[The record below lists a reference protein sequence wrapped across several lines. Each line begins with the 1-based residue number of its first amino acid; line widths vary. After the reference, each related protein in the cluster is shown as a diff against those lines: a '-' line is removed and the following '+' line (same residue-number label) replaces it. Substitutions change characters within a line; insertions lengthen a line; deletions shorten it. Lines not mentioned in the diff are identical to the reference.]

1 MKKIIIVFV
10 MLIFAMGA
18 CKKNVVEKTAS
29 CNADY
34 SDLITPNH
42 PKAAEY
48 QAILDSYIEKGLP
61 GVSLL
66 VQDSDGI
73 WMGASGK
80 ADLENDVNM
89 ETCTISK
96 VASVTKFFM
105 GTLSM
110 MLVEE
115 GVFSLDDKI
124 SKYLPKE
131 IIDHVENADKAT
143 IRNLLNHTSGIYDIV
158 DDNIFYLA
166 VLNNP
171 SREWTG
177 EELVKFI
184 YDRPAN
190 FEMGTSASYSNSN
203 FMMLSLVM
211 EHATGKKHG
220 QLLHEKIIDPLHLDN
235 TVYHTY
241 DRLPEHVAQGYYDL
255 YHTENSIQNL
265 TDLFTGN
272 GNGYNGIYSCTAD
285 LYKFIKAVFVDKIMI
300 SQASIDEMTQNIVP
314 DPSQEERW
322 FGLGCYRDFQTR
334 EDSTQYAYGHR
345 GKDLAYSA
353 DLFYFPNQNVTFTY
367 IMNYGANG
375 DSYLRPTLLEFRN
388 DVVDEMMK

>member
-1 MKKIIIVFV
+1 MKNTILLFIVLLFT
-10 MLIFAMGA
+10 AGA
-18 CKKNVVEKTAS
+18 CKKSVIEKTAD
-29 CNADY
+29 CEKTYDFV
-34 SDLITPNH
+34 TPNH
-42 PKAAEY
+42 PKADAY
-48 QAILDSYIEKGLP
+48 QAILDKYIALGMP

-73 WMGASGK
+73 WMGSAGK
-80 ADLENDVNM
+80 ADLENNVPM
-89 ETCTISK
+89 RKCTVSK

-105 GTLSM
+105 GTLTFK
-110 MLVEE
+110 LIEE

-124 SKYLPKE
+124 SKYLPE
-131 IIDHVENADKAT
+131 DIIDHVRNANKAT

-158 DDNIFYLA
+158 DDATFYLN

-177 EELVKFI
+177 EELVHFI
-184 YDRPAN
+184 YDKDAG

-203 FMMLSLVM
+203 FLLLSLVI

-220 QLLHEKIIDPLHLDN
+220 QLLHEKILDPLHLEN
-235 TVYHTY
+235 TVYHVY
-241 DRLPEHVAQGYYDL
+241 DRLPANVAQGYYDL
-255 YHTENSIQNL
+255 YNTGNSIQNL
-265 TDLFTGN
+265 TDYFTGN

-285 LYKFIKAVFVDKIMI
+285 LYTFLKAVFIDKTII
-300 SQASIDEMTQNIVP
+300 SQESIDQMTGNVTP
-314 DPSQEERW
+314 DPVNDERW
-322 FGLGCYRDFQTR
+322 FGIGCFRDFQTR
-334 EDSTQYAYGHR
+334 EDSTQYAFGHR

-353 DLFYFPNQNVTFTY
+353 DLFYFPNQNVSFTY

-375 DSYLRPTLLEFRN
+375 DSYLRPKLLQFRN

>member
-1 MKKIIIVFV
+1 
-10 MLIFAMGA
+10 MGSA
-18 CKKNVVEKTAS
+18 
-29 CNADY
+29 
-34 SDLITPNH
+34 
-42 PKAAEY
+42 
-48 QAILDSYIEKGLP
+48 
-61 GVSLL
+61 
-66 VQDSDGI
+66 
-73 WMGASGK
+73 GK
-80 ADLENDVNM
+80 ADLENDVDM
-89 ETCTISK
+89 ELCTVSK

-110 MLVEE
+110 MLVED

-124 SKYLPKE
+124 SEYLPAE
-131 IIDHVENADKAT
+131 IIEHVENADKAT
-143 IRNLLNHTSGIYDIV
+143 IRNLLNHSSGIYDIV
-158 DDNIFYLA
+158 DDNSFYLA

-177 EELVKFI
+177 EELVEYI
-184 YDRPAN
+184 YDKPAS
-190 FEMGTSASYSNSN
+190 FEMGTSARYSNSN

-211 EHATGKKHG
+211 EHATGKEHG
-220 QLLHEKIIDPLHLDN
+220 LLLHEKIIDPLHLEN

-255 YHTENSIQNL
+255 YHTGNSIQNL

-285 LYKFIKAVFVDKIMI
+285 LYKMIKAVFIDKTMI
-300 SQASIDEMTQNIVP
+300 SQASIDEMTGNIIE
-314 DPSQEERW
+314 DPSNDERW

-334 EDSTQYAYGHR
+334 EDPTQVAFGHR

-353 DLFYFPNQNVTFTY
+353 DLFYFPNQDVTFTY

-375 DSYLRPTLLEFRN
+375 DSYLRPALLEFRN
-388 DVVDEMMK
+388 DVVNKMMEASK